1 MKSHLKRI
9 AAPKSWH
16 IERKARKWV
25 VRANPGAHE
34 ISTSFPLAFFIRD
47 ILGYANNMREVKNIL
62 TKKTILV
69 DGKRARDPK
78 MSVGLMDVVTS
89 QDVGESFRILL
100 DKKGKLYAKRI
111 EKKTDTEIKPLRI
124 ENKTKVKNKIQLN
137 LSFSNNLLVEKD
149 VYKTGDTL
157 VMSLSKSKSSK
168 KEVKAHLKLEKG
180 ALVYLIGGARIG
192 EVGVIESIKGRKI
205 TANVGGQ
212 TIETLKEYAFV
223 VGKEKP
229 VIEF

>member
-9 AAPKSWH
+9 AAPKSWR
-16 IERKARKWV
+16 IERKVRKWV

-34 ISTSFPLAFFIRD
+34 ISTSFPLAFFMRD
-47 ILGYANNMREVKNIL
+47 ILGYANSMREVKNIL

-78 MSVGLMDVVTS
+78 MSVGLMDVITS
-89 QDVGESFRILL
+89 PDIGESFRILL
-100 DKKGKLYAKRI
+100 DKKGKLYAKRLD
-111 EKKTDTEIKPLRI
+111 KKTDAEIKPLRI
-124 ENKTKVKNKIQLN
+124 ENKTKVSNKTQLN

-149 VYKTGDTL
+149 TYKTGDTL
-157 VMSLSKSKSSK
+157 VMSLSK

-192 EVGVIESIKGRKI
+192 EVGVIESIEGKKI

-212 TIETLKEYAFV
+212 SIDTLKEYAFV
-223 VGKEKP
+223 IGKEKP
-229 VIEF
+229 VIEI

>member
-16 IERKARKWV
+16 INRKIRKWV

-34 ISTSFPLAFFIRD
+34 ISTSFPLAFFMRD
-47 ILGYANNMREVKNIL
+47 VLGYANTMREVKNIL

-69 DGKRARDPK
+69 DGRRVKDPK
-78 MSVGLMDVVTS
+78 MPVGLMDVITS
-89 QDVGESFRILL
+89 QDIGESFRILL
-100 DKKGKLYAKRI
+100 DKKGKLYAKRLD
-111 EKKTDTEIKPLRI
+111 KKTDAEIKPLRI
-124 ENKTKVKNKIQLN
+124 ENKTKVNNKTQLN

-149 VYKTGDTL
+149 TYKTGDTL
-157 VMSLSKSKSSK
+157 VMSLSK

-192 EVGVIESIKGRKI
+192 EVGVIESIEGKKI
-205 TANVGGQ
+205 TAKVEGQ
-212 TIETLKEYAFV
+212 AVETLKKYAFV

-229 VIEF
+229 VIEI

>member
-16 IERKARKWV
+16 IERKVRKWV

-34 ISTSFPLAFFIRD
+34 ISTSFPLAFFMRD
-47 ILGYANNMREVKNIL
+47 ILGYANSMREVKNIL

-69 DGKRARDPK
+69 DGKRVRDPK
-78 MSVGLMDVVTS
+78 MSVGLMDVITS
-89 QDVGESFRILL
+89 PDTGESFRILL
-100 DKKGKLYAKRI
+100 DKKGKLYAKRLD
-111 EKKTDTEIKPLRI
+111 KKTDAEIKPLRI
-124 ENKTKVKNKIQLN
+124 ENKTKVNNKTQLN

-149 VYKTGDTL
+149 TYKTGDTL
-157 VMSLSKSKSSK
+157 VMSLSK

-192 EVGVIESIKGRKI
+192 EVGVIESIEGKKI

-212 TIETLKEYAFV
+212 SIDTLKEYAFV
-223 VGKEKP
+223 IGKEKP
-229 VIEF
+229 VIEI